1 MYLEIKF
8 RVVEYIQSFAN
19 VSIFKTCIFLMNTGD
34 VWKIECAVGKR
45 KVSLSVM
52 GWNTNWNNC
61 WRIKGSQKEQNQYC
75 WRWIFLFWT
84 WAKGFRVPK
93 RSVDAALPEELWSHR
108 WHYAH
113 FLLQNPLRVMLKTY
127 LEEKIYREGDM
138 DILLN
143 ALTNAYYCKFILHQ

>member
-1 MYLEIKF
+1 MYLFLKLVSSWWTREMFEKLNALWAKGKF
-8 RVVEYIQSFAN
+8 HCL
-19 VSIFKTCIFLMNTGD
+19 SI
-34 VWKIECAVGKR
+34 
-45 KVSLSVM
+45 M

-93 RSVDAALPEELWSHR
+93 RSVDAALPEELWSHQ

-143 ALTNAYYCKFILHQ
+143 ALANAYYCKFILHQ